1 MALNLTIKQGS
12 ENYTATIVEIKN
24 IFPIEGADKIVR
36 TNVEGNDVI
45 ISKDEKIGTKMIY
58 FVSGTKLNPDF
69 CKYNNLLTDK
79 EQNNDKTKTG
89 YISHKQFRVKAIKL
103 KGVISDGILLPLLSL
118 APILGPGINLNR
130 LEIGNTFTDIDNIP
144 ICEKYI
150 VPVARSSNPGGK
162 SPKIARFNRILE
174 NQFHFHNDTANLRK
188 NMHKLNPNDIIG
200 IHYKKH
206 GTSAVF
212 ANIPVKRILSWY
224 ERLLIWLGVN
234 ISTTI
239 YDIVYSSRTVIKNQ
253 YLNPESKVGY
263 YGEDIWGVVA
273 KEIEHLIPK
282 NWTIYA
288 EILGFTPNGNSI
300 QKGYDYG
307 CNSSIRNN
315 EQSYVGK
322 KVKKES
328 GKPFKSTFLI
338 NTVKDVVI
346 NPNTNNKAFSFIE
359 DESLVDCHQCISAI
373 NEHKFYV
380 YKISVVNPD
389 GQVIFLT
396 DKQIEEWCEKVG
408 LLYSDTFIYYGK
420 ANEIYSHLFDNYIQ
434 TYSDADLITYEES
447 EEFPEHIDQ
456 FRIAFLKYLEKTY
469 NEKDCYMCTNK
480 VPEEGIVLRIE
491 HLEEYEA
498 YKLKSKRFI
507 LRESEAQE
515 NLETNLEDNQDE

>member
-1 MALNLTIKQGS
+1 MVTQNVINKIKDMILKIKEGS
-12 ENYTATIVEIKN
+12 ENYAATIVEIN
-24 IFPIEGADKIVR
+24 SIFPIEGADRIVR
-36 TNVEGNDVI
+36 TNVFGNDI
-45 ISKDEKIGTKMIY
+45 IVSKDVKIGDKMIY
-58 FVSGTKLNPDF
+58 FVSGTKLNPEF
-69 CKYNNLLTDK
+69 CKYNNLYSNK
-79 EQNNDKTKTG
+79 EDNIDPEAKPGYFSKTG
-89 YISHKQFRVKAIKL
+89 RVKAIKL

-150 VPVARSSNPGGK
+150 VPVARNSNPGDK
-162 SPKIARFNRILE
+162 VPKIARFNRILD
-174 NQFHFHNDTANLRK
+174 NQFQFHNSTENLRK
-188 NMHKLNPNDIIG
+188 NIHKLNPNDIIG

-307 CNSSIRNN
+307 CK
-315 EQSYVGK
+315 QG
-322 KVKKES
+322 
-328 GKPFKSTFLI
+328 
-338 NTVKDVVI
+338 
-346 NPNTNNKAFSFIE
+346 
-359 DESLVDCHQCISAI
+359 
-373 NEHKFYV
+373 EHKFYV
-380 YKISVVNPD
+380 YKISVVNSD
-389 GQVIFLT
+389 GQVIYLT
-396 DKQIEEWCEKVG
+396 DKQIEEYCEKVG
-408 LLYSDTFIYYGK
+408 LFYKDTFIYYG
-420 ANEIYSHLFDNYIQ
+420 NIDNLF
-434 TYSDADLITYEES
+434 ES
-447 EEFPEHIDQ
+447 KDFTDWDVLHRKDVRDTWQETLLD
-456 FRIAFLKYLEKTY
+456 YLEYKY

-515 NLETNLEDNQDE
+515 NLETNLEDNQDES